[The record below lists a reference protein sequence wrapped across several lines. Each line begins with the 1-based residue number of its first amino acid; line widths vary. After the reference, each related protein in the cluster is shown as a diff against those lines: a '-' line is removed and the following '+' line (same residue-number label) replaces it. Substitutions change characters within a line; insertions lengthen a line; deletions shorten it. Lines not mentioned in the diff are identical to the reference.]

1 MKKESG
7 TNNFDG
13 GLVSDLSALTTPHNV
28 LTDALNAAIITMN
41 GNELSLQNDMG
52 NISLV
57 DPEGG
62 TVQLTNGFIP
72 IGIKENGGIIYV
84 VSYNPTTLQTEI
96 GSFPSPGFSPSSDAS
111 NTTDPSDIIVAG
123 TDPLT
128 TNKIGV
134 TLPLSTKVMNVG
146 DPFIVNLPGIDITNL
161 TDWLG
166 SQNLPGGNR
175 KFYIPK
181 LIDITSTGEI
191 DITNKVTIQQR
202 LDSSPNN
209 FWFINDST
217 LIPTIPAANPTV
229 FQQYIN
235 SIPQKVQRFPN
246 IKTGVLGIKFDLETI
261 DEFLVAPDSNGNNF
275 PVLNYIHSLNSY
287 TLSFNGFYIIE
298 PSSIKCDTIVLNY
311 TIYDNVLG
319 TSITNTLVI
328 QEAIPATTTPLTV
341 GSVAPVLNIIDTD
354 PSRVGIA
361 GNYVL
366 SAISLPNNNQTIVY
380 TIIPSNTYYGIIF
393 SNLIINDRL
402 DLSRDPLTW
411 GLHPYLDVISTITM
425 LELIDTTL
433 ANSYI
438 FTTIDAGTVVSN
450 AVRTSNSQLNNWTN
464 ADLNINYTVQ
474 ASSFDV
480 NLTTGSYADFVNVT
494 VTITAEVFEEG
505 ISIGSSVVA
514 IQTPAGFKFSDSV
527 TFASTIK
534 SFVAQKNLHYQII
547 FTPTISGTDAS
558 HVTISSTTIPSTI
571 TWSHSNYT
579 GYTIYPLVGRFGTVN
594 GLPVP
599 LDINDNT
606 LNSTKQLIYEYAHPY
621 GIDITTYDKE
631 GTFTINTDNTAIFTS
646 TQSPAI
652 IELDKPV
659 VRFVASGGGDE

>member
-7 TNNFDG
+7 TNNFSN
-13 GLVSDLSALTTPHNV
+13 GLVSDLNALTTPNNV

-57 DPEGG
+57 DPHGG

-96 GSFPSPGFSPSSDAS
+96 GSFPSPRFSPSTDAS
-111 NTTDPSDIIVAG
+111 NTDDSANIIVAG

-128 TNKIGV
+128 TNQIGV
-134 TLPLSTKVMNVG
+134 TLPLSTKTMNVG
-146 DPFIVNLPGIDITNL
+146 DPFIVNLSSITDTALL
-161 TDWLG
+161 TDLSG
-166 SQNLPGGNR
+166 TNR

-191 DITNKVTIQQR
+191 DITSKVKIQQC
-202 LDSSPNN
+202 LGSTTNK
-209 FWFINDST
+209 FWFWPGT
-217 LIPTIPAANPTV
+217 LSPTN
-229 FQQYIN
+229 FQTCIGN
-235 SIPQKVQRFPN
+235 KEEQRFPN

-261 DEFLVAPDSNGNNF
+261 DKFLVAPDSNGNNF
-275 PVLNYIHSLNSY
+275 PTLNYIHGDSSPYKLD
-287 TLSFNGFYIIE
+287 FVGFYILE

-311 TIYDNVLG
+311 TIYDN
-319 TSITNTLVI
+319 ITGL
-328 QEAIPATTTPLTV
+328 AT
-341 GSVAPVLNIIDTD
+341 ADNITI
-354 PSRVGIA
+354 
-361 GNYVL
+361 VL
-366 SAISLPNNNQTIVY
+366 SGWTLTNNITSLGFLISLLNSNQTIIY
-380 TIIPSNTYYGIIF
+380 TIIPSNTYYDLIF
-393 SNLIINDRL
+393 SKLIINNRL
-402 DLSRDPLTW
+402 DLSKDPLTW

-438 FTTIDAGTVVSN
+438 FTTIDTGTVVSN

-464 ADLNINYTVQ
+464 ANLNINYIVQ

-480 NLTTGSYADFVNVT
+480 NLTTDSYDLVNVT

-514 IQTPAGFKFSDSV
+514 IQTPAGFKSSDSV

-579 GYTIYPLVGRFGTVN
+579 GYTIYPLVGRFGTIN

-599 LDINDNT
+599 LDINDNI
-606 LNSTKQLIYEYAHPY
+606 LNSTEQLIYEYAHPY
-621 GIDITTYDKE
+621 GIDTTTYDKE